1 MSAMSL
7 ELAIISAFAGIALG
21 LRYKVMILIPAVA
34 LLMMFATIVGIARGD
49 NFWSII
55 WAVAILGTAI
65 QIGYLAGTSIRAGV
79 G

>member
-1 MSAMSL
+1 
-7 ELAIISAFAGIALG
+7 
-21 LRYKVMILIPAVA
+21 

>member
-21 LRYKVMILIPAVA
+21 LQYKVMILIPAVA

-65 QIGYLAGTSIRAGV
+65 QLGYLAGTYIRAGV